1 MGALRNFWSLFTL
14 APRKNNKKWHQ
25 DLNPIDIQNIST
37 ALKIKENAH
46 RLGAAGVPGQT
57 DQILAGPESAV
68 VLKVEEVRKDY
79 MAWGQLRLVSLNKE
93 LARKDVT
100 QQINQARKL
109 DEEFERM
116 ADNEMAKFTAL
127 CNLRDT
133 ARTRQNELDQFKRAN
148 NLDRLPVVPARSKK
162 RLIVVIAFALIGV
175 EALLNMSLFA
185 KGLDTGLLGGF
196 FEAATAAF
204 VNIAVS
210 FGCGAYIVRFVH
222 HVKPLPKLFGFMA
235 IAATACFIIIMAFGI
250 AHYRNALSMGG
261 DDAMSLA
268 LQTLLTSPTGL
279 NEMSSWLLFFVSLIF
294 GVIAIVDGYKIDDP
308 YPGYGKNFRLAD
320 DAIEDYNAEIDELRS
335 CLEDIKKDTLAQIEN
350 AASQSETSVGICK
363 NLIGEKARSGNDLA
377 NAVATAENA
386 LHALLQEFRDEN
398 KIARGAAPTPAY
410 FNTWPTL
417 REIKMPDFST
427 SIDEIHSAKQRQLLA
442 TFLEEI
448 QEIRARIQ
456 TAFNT
461 RFNSLQM
468 LDSHLI
474 QTPMSKDGG
483 ILSPAFADDAA
494 AVPGNITPKGTN

>member
-1 MGALRNFWSLFTL
+1 MGFLQIFWRWIKSSPL
-14 APRKNNKKWHQ
+14 KSHKKWHQ

-37 ALKIKENAH
+37 ALNLKENAH

-57 DQILAGPESAV
+57 DQNLAGPESAV
-68 VLKVEEVRKDY
+68 VLKIEEVRKDY
-79 MAWGQLRLVSLNKE
+79 MAWGQLRLASLNQE

-127 CNLRDT
+127 CSLRDT
-133 ARTRQNELDQFKRAN
+133 ARNRQNELDQFKRAN
-148 NLDRLPVVPARSKK
+148 NLERLPVVPERSKK
-162 RLIVVIAFALIGV
+162 RLIVVIAFALVGV
-175 EALLNMSLFA
+175 EAFLNMSLFA

-204 VNIAVS
+204 VNVVVS
-210 FGCGAYIVRFVH
+210 FACGVYLIRFVH

-235 IAATACFIIIMAFGI
+235 IAVTACFIVTMAFGI

-261 DDAMSLA
+261 DNAMSLA
-268 LQTLLTSPTGL
+268 LQTLLTSPIGL

-294 GVIAIVDGYKIDDP
+294 GVIAIVDGYKMDDP
-308 YPGYGKNFRLAD
+308 YPGYGNIFRLAD

-350 AASQSETSVGICK
+350 TASQSEASVGICK

-377 NAVATAENA
+377 NAVATTENA
-386 LHALLQEFRDEN
+386 LHTLLQEFRDEN

-417 REIKMPDFST
+417 REMKMPDFST
-427 SIDEIHSAKQRQLLA
+427 SIDEIHSANQRQLLA
-442 TFLEEI
+442 TFLGEI

-474 QTPMSKDGG
+474 AQQISMNDS
-483 ILSPAFADDAA
+483 ILAPTIADDVA
-494 AVPGNITPKGTN
+494 AVPGNITPQGAN